1 MFDGSK
7 SEKLSY
13 IGAVTAIALGLYLSS
28 LYSYLLFHSLIEIVT
43 VAVAFTLFI
52 LTWNTRG
59 YVASGYL
66 RLLGIGYGFIALI
79 DLLHTL
85 AYKGMDVFPG
95 YGSSNLPAQLWLA
108 ARYLQAVTLLAAP
121 LFVARRLNDRAV
133 FAGYAAAVALLVA
146 TVFSGNFPDCYS
158 EGTGLTAFKI
168 GSEYLI
174 TALLLIS
181 LYLLYRKREYFTD
194 RVFFV
199 VAASIACTALSEM
212 LFTAFLSLYDFVK
225 MAGHFAKLAAFYLI
239 YRAILVTGFKEPFA
253 LIFRDLKQTEE
264 ALRKS
269 QDTLEEKVGERIAE
283 SRASEEAL
291 HRLNRELRAV
301 SNCNQTMMRA
311 EDEQTL
317 LDAICRIVCDE
328 AGYRMVWVGYAE
340 NDDAKTIRPVA
351 GAGVE
356 TGYLEQAGLTWAD
369 TERGRGPSGT
379 VIRSGESACIQD
391 FTTDLQAAPWRNI
404 ALQRG
409 YRSSIALPLKDERG
423 NTFGVLNIYSAE
435 PNAFT
440 PGETQLLEELSGD
453 LAFGIMV
460 LRARADLKRAEQER
474 AAHLRFFESMDKVN
488 QAIQGTN
495 NVEQMMSR
503 VLDAVLAIFNCDRT
517 WLFYPCDPDAP
528 SFRIPMEITK
538 PEYPGA
544 KVLNLDVPMPPDM
557 AQNLREAL
565 ESAVPV
571 TYGIGT
577 GKPINKV
584 SAEQFGVKSMMIV
597 ALYPKS
603 GKPWAFGLH
612 HCSYPRVWTAEEE
625 RLFQEIGRRLADGLT
640 SLLSHRGLQE
650 SETKYRRMVDTAS
663 EGIWA
668 LGPDFMTTFVNARMA
683 EMLGCSC
690 EEMIGRPMADFMFGE
705 DASDQRRIMDDRRQ
719 GLSSHYE
726 RRFRRKDGET
736 VWTLVSGT
744 PIFDDEHRFKGTFGM
759 VTDITER
766 KRAEE
771 EIRKLNHELER
782 RVADRTAQLEFANK
796 ELESF
801 AYSVSHD
808 LRAPLRHIDGFLNL
822 LKENIATTLDEES
835 RRYMATISKAARRMG
850 VLIDDLLSFSRMGRG
865 EMTKTQIDLGAL
877 VQEVIREFEPE
888 THDRVIRW
896 RLTDLP
902 VVAGDRAMLRIVL
915 VNLIS
920 NAVKF
925 TRPRAQTEIE
935 IGCLPD
941 QETETIVFV
950 RDNGVGFD
958 MQYADK
964 LFGVFQR
971 LHQADEFE
979 GTGIGLANVRQVIN
993 RHGGRT
999 WAEGKAD
1006 GGATFYF
1013 SLPR

>member
-1 MFDGSK
+1 VFDSSK

-13 IGAVTAIALGLYLSS
+13 IGAVTAIALGLYFSS

-59 YVASGYL
+59 YLANGYL

-85 AYKGMDVFPG
+85 AYTGVDVFPG

-121 LFVARRLNDRAV
+121 LFVERRLNDRAV

-146 TVFSGNFPDCYS
+146 TVFSGNFPDCYI

-194 RVFFV
+194 RVFFF
-199 VAASIACTALSEM
+199 VAASIACTALAEM

-269 QDTLEEKVGERIAE
+269 QDTVEEKVGERIAE

-317 LDAICRIVCDE
+317 LAAICRIVCDE

-460 LRARADLKRAEQER
+460 LRARVDLKRAEQER
-474 AAHLRFFESMDKVN
+474 AAHLRFLESMDKVN

-495 NVEQMMSR
+495 NVEQMMSH

-544 KVLNLDVPMPPDM
+544 KVLNVDLPMPPDM

-565 ESAVPV
+565 ESAEPV

-668 LGPDFMTTFVNARMA
+668 LGADFTTTFINARMA

-705 DASDQRRIMDDRRQ
+705 DASDQLRIMDGRRQ

-744 PIFDDEHRFKGTFGM
+744 PIFEDEHRFKGTFGM

-782 RVADRTAQLEFANK
+782 RVADRTAELEFANK

-850 VLIDDLLSFSRMGRG
+850 VLIDDLLSFSRVGRG

-877 VQEVIREFEPE
+877 VQEVVREFEPE

-896 RLTDLP
+896 RIPELP
-902 VVAGDRAMLRIVL
+902 TVAGDRAMLRIVL

-935 IGCLPD
+935 IGCLPG
-941 QETETIVFV
+941 QETETVVFV